1 MGMFSWWRRKG
12 NGAAN
17 ESRPSGMYS
26 RLEADSRFGSGYGD
40 EPTPS
45 QTARLASQ
53 VNASAFPSSQGMPT
67 SAAARFNLH
76 KNLIRM
82 CLRDVLLKVGI
93 PTEWIS
99 PEVLVASSRSGMAG
113 LHLRLRIK
121 RWDDRLPGCAL
132 AIQRQFEHRIVS
144 LDPIAPEWL
153 TGISWQFAMEE
164 EPALPKLPHPS
175 AWTRKP
181 QSEEPAPVNAAPMFK
196 PTPLPPR
203 AQRNSP

>member
-1 MGMFSWWRRKG
+1 MGMFSWLRGKG
-12 NGAAN
+12 SGAAK

-26 RLEADSRFGSGYGD
+26 RLEADSRFGSGYGE

-45 QTARLASQ
+45 QSARLASQ

-82 CLRDVLLKVGI
+82 CLRDVLLKIGI

-121 RWDDRLPGCAL
+121 RWDDRLPTFAL
-132 AIQRQFEHRIVS
+132 VIQRQFEQRIVS

-153 TGISWQFAMEE
+153 TGISWQFAMDE
-164 EPALPKLPHPS
+164 EPVLPKLPHPS
-175 AWTRKP
+175 AWTRKSA
-181 QSEEPAPVNAAPMFK
+181 SEAPPAPIATPMFK
-196 PTPLPPR
+196 PEPPPAGPRSTP
-203 AQRNSP
+203 